1 MIDVESMHEHARRE
15 SVATPPPPGSDDDD
29 VDRRGCR
36 RRRHP
41 PQIGCGSIVYRPR
54 DFVSRSIRLLQAPFL
69 HVHADSVVER

>member
-1 MIDVESMHEHARRE
+1 MIDVESMHEHAGRE